1 MEFLMQEER
10 KVTEFNNANEENEME
25 HIHTVELELEDGT
38 TEECEVLDI
47 IEVEGK
53 SYVALL
59 PLDKDEYYVYG
70 VREEGDEIEI
80 LNIDD
85 EVEYEKVI
93 TAFEQYFDEEEEFDE
108 DDDDDDFEDEDED
121 LENDDDDFEEE
132 EN

>member
-93 TAFEQYFDEEEEFDE
+93 TAFEQYFEEEDEFDE
-108 DDDDDDFEDEDED
+108 DDDDFDDDEDEDED
-121 LENDDDDFEEE
+121 EVDDEDFDEE